1 MVQEVAGSNPVGHP
15 PYLGEQLK
23 YKIKNTSDFEKE
35 LDLKVDNKDL
45 EEYKDEAIK
54 RISKN
59 LKIKG
64 FRPGKIPP
72 NIVTREVGEDAINE
86 EAIELF
92 LPEKLFSILKDEEIN
107 PATRPVIKKI
117 EKKEKNFEIDVLITL
132 WPKLSKLPKLE
143 QEVEV
148 ESIKPTEEELDDQ
161 IDRVRTQFAEVSKVE
176 RPVQSGD
183 YALVNISA
191 KKNNNDLKDFN
202 FQDYLYEVGS
212 NTLTAQLDS
221 KLEAV
226 SPGAIV
232 KFNEN
237 LPQLGEENVEV
248 TVLVKEVREK
258 ILPDLTDEW
267 VSETTEFDDI
277 KNLKEELEKNIE
289 MIKKRQV
296 ASQYQAE
303 LTNKLIE
310 EAKIDLPEQLVI
322 AEMDSILQNFINELA
337 QNNIKLEDYFQV
349 TGLTEETLRE
359 DLNKQATRN
368 LTMVV
373 ILDKVIEDLDI
384 KLEDEDNAVI
394 DEHMKSHD
402 NEDDV
407 ENTTHRLNLQ
417 AESLRNKAMIH
428 VLKSGSSIDKNGEKV
443 YLQDVYNQD
452 TDTREEE

>member
-1 MVQEVAGSNPVGHP
+1 M
-15 PYLGEQLK
+15 Y
-23 YKIKNTSDFEKE
+23 
-35 LDLKVDNKDL
+35 
-45 EEYKDEAIK
+45 
-54 RISKN
+54 
-59 LKIKG
+59 
-64 FRPGKIPP
+64 
-72 NIVTREVGEDAINE
+72 
-86 EAIELF
+86 
-92 LPEKLFSILKDEEIN
+92 LPENLFTILKDEEIN

-117 EKKEKNFEIDVLITL
+117 EKKDKNYEIEVLITL
-132 WPKLSKLPKLE
+132 WPVLSKLPKLD

-148 ESIKPTEEELDDQ
+148 ESIKPTDEEMDDQ
-161 IDRVRTQFAEVSKVE
+161 IDRVRSQFAEVSKVE
-176 RPVQSGD
+176 RSLDNGD
-183 YALVNISA
+183 YGLVNISGS
-191 KKNNNDLKDFN
+191 KNGEEVKDFVYN
-202 FQDYLYEVGS
+202 DYLYEVGT
-212 NTLTAQLDS
+212 NMLTQQLDS
-221 KLEAV
+221 KLIGV

-232 KFNEN
+232 KFNDN
-237 LPQLGEENVEV
+237 IPQLQLEDVEI

-258 ILPDLTDEW
+258 ILPEFTDEW
-267 VSETTEFDDI
+267 VSDTTEFDDI
-277 KNLKEELEKNIE
+277 KHLREELEKNIE

-310 EAKIDLPEQLVI
+310 EAKIALPEQLVI
-322 AEMDSILQNFINELA
+322 AEMDSILQNFIAELA
-337 QNNIKLEDYFQV
+337 QNNIKMEDYFQV
-349 TGLTEETLRE
+349 TGLTEEALRN

-407 ENTTHRLNLQ
+407 ENTTHRLNLE

-443 YLQDVYNQD
+443 YLQDVYNQG

>member
-310 EAKIDLPEQLVI
+310 EAKIDLPE
-322 AEMDSILQNFINELA
+322 
-337 QNNIKLEDYFQV
+337 
-349 TGLTEETLRE
+349 
-359 DLNKQATRN
+359 
-368 LTMVV
+368 MVV

-407 ENTTHRLNLQ
+407 ENTTHRLNLE

-428 VLKSGSSIDKNGEKV
+428 VLKSGSSVDKNGEKV

>member
-1 MVQEVAGSNPVGHP
+1 MVEFPAILDHGAELEPVWPEYWKLDELEKVKATLPVGKWNAQWMQNP
-15 PYLGEQLK
+15 
-23 YKIKNTSDFEKE
+23 TS
-35 LDLKVDNKDL
+35 
-45 EEYKDEAIK
+45 EEGAIIK
-54 RISKN
+54 R
-59 LKIKG
+59 
-64 FRPGKIPP
+64 
-72 NIVTREVGEDAINE
+72 EWW
-86 EAIELF
+86 
-92 LPEKLFSILKDEEIN
+92 
-107 PATRPVIKKI
+107 KKWTA
-117 EKKEKNFEIDVLITL
+117 D
-132 WPKLSKLPKLE
+132 KLPKLE

-310 EAKIDLPEQLVI
+310 EAKIDLPEQLVV
-322 AEMDSILQNFINELA
+322 AEMLSLIHISEP
-337 QNNIKLEDYFQV
+337 
-349 TGLTEETLRE
+349 
-359 DLNKQATRN
+359 TRP
-368 LTMVV
+368 
-373 ILDKVIEDLDI
+373 
-384 KLEDEDNAVI
+384 
-394 DEHMKSHD
+394 
-402 NEDDV
+402 
-407 ENTTHRLNLQ
+407 
-417 AESLRNKAMIH
+417 
-428 VLKSGSSIDKNGEKV
+428 
-443 YLQDVYNQD
+443 Y
-452 TDTREEE
+452 

>member
-1 MVQEVAGSNPVGHP
+1 M
-15 PYLGEQLK
+15 K

-143 QEVEV
+143 QAVEV

-237 LPQLGEENVEV
+237 LPKMGA
-248 TVLVKEVREK
+248 R
-258 ILPDLTDEW
+258 
-267 VSETTEFDDI
+267 
-277 KNLKEELEKNIE
+277 
-289 MIKKRQV
+289 
-296 ASQYQAE
+296 ASPSPPR
-303 LTNKLIE
+303 K
-310 EAKIDLPEQLVI
+310 AKIASRRPPGRSWAAVGRRMTAPGALLGGAWAGLAALALSALQTKITDP
-322 AEMDSILQNFINELA
+322 DS
-337 QNNIKLEDYFQV
+337 
-349 TGLTEETLRE
+349 R
-359 DLNKQATRN
+359 
-368 LTMVV
+368 
-373 ILDKVIEDLDI
+373 
-384 KLEDEDNAVI
+384 
-394 DEHMKSHD
+394 
-402 NEDDV
+402 
-407 ENTTHRLNLQ
+407 
-417 AESLRNKAMIH
+417 
-428 VLKSGSSIDKNGEKV
+428 
-443 YLQDVYNQD
+443 
-452 TDTREEE
+452 

>member
-1 MVQEVAGSNPVGHP
+1 
-15 PYLGEQLK
+15 LK

-277 KNLKEELEKNIE
+277 KNLKEELEK
-289 MIKKRQV
+289 
-296 ASQYQAE
+296 
-303 LTNKLIE
+303 
-310 EAKIDLPEQLVI
+310 
-322 AEMDSILQNFINELA
+322 IL
-337 QNNIKLEDYFQV
+337 
-349 TGLTEETLRE
+349 R
-359 DLNKQATRN
+359 
-368 LTMVV
+368 
-373 ILDKVIEDLDI
+373 
-384 KLEDEDNAVI
+384 
-394 DEHMKSHD
+394 
-402 NEDDV
+402 
-407 ENTTHRLNLQ
+407 
-417 AESLRNKAMIH
+417 
-428 VLKSGSSIDKNGEKV
+428 
-443 YLQDVYNQD
+443 
-452 TDTREEE
+452 